1 MKIID
6 ESYTHLECLQVQLT
20 TSATATAILLHRY
33 HAATTRIRSVILIY
47 TVEVVMNTKKKVEN
61 LGVGAVVIGT
71 TTISMQATCVVSVE
85 VEIQDHNLGIIR
97 ASMSIIKI

>member
-6 ESYTHLECLQVQLT
+6 ESYTRLECLQVQLT